1 MTDFLD
7 EVQELYKQESLNRF
21 LGKYSKIILAVSLL
35 IVLVSSV
42 IVYYQYRQE
51 QKQLAFSIKYFN
63 AVQKK
68 EPNDFKKIA
77 NDHAKGFSD
86 MALLNYASSQNYDDG
101 FKIFKSLAQDSK
113 FEEIRN
119 YAIYHAGMIALKT
132 NKKEFLEEYVKIKR
146 LTKGSAFKNLID
158 LINPLVDLSI
168 NKNDK
173 LAVENIRKINT
184 NSLSPD
190 LLYLRNNVLNY
201 TEN

>member
-21 LGKYSKIILAVSLL
+21 LGKYSKIILAISLL
-35 IVLVSSV
+35 IVLVSSI

-68 EPNDFKKIA
+68 EPDDFKKIA
-77 NDHAKGFSD
+77 ADHAKGFSD

-168 NKNDK
+168 NKNNK